1 MSKSPI
7 ITILTDFGQR
17 DAYVAAM
24 KGTILELAPNAKI
37 IDIAHDLTRY
47 NIIQAAFI
55 LLNSS
60 KYFPRNTIHLVVV
73 DPGVGTE
80 RRRIIV
86 QGNRSYYVG
95 PDNGVLS
102 LAIQEE
108 GLKKI
113 ILISERKYMRSNVT
127 ATFEGR
133 DIFAPVAAHLA
144 QGVPIESFGRKVD
157 QMIQLRISQPL
168 ISNHHI
174 SGKIIHIDGFGN
186 IITNI
191 TYSQIH
197 DLITIGEKY
206 QVTINQLTKTMKYM
220 KSYGYVSPGELI
232 IITGSSNYMEIS
244 INQGNAQKL
253 FNAMTGDP
261 IAITT
266 H

>member
-17 DAYVAAM
+17 DAYIAAM

-37 IDIAHDLTRY
+37 IDIAHDLTRFD
-47 NIIQAAFI
+47 IIQAAFI

-60 KYFPRNTIHLVVV
+60 KYFPRNSIHLVVV
-73 DPGVGTE
+73 DPGVGTK

-113 ILISERKYMRSNVT
+113 VLISERKYMRSNVT

-144 QGVPIESFGRKVD
+144 QGVPIDSFGRKVD
-157 QMIQLRISQPL
+157 HMIQLRFSHPL
-168 ISNHHI
+168 ISDHHI
-174 SGKIIHIDGFGN
+174 SGEIIHVDGFGN
-186 IITNI
+186 LITNI
-191 TYSQIH
+191 GNS
-197 DLITIGEKY
+197 LIQDHMTIGQKY
-206 QVTINQLTKTMKYM
+206 QVTINR
-220 KSYGYVSPGELI
+220 
-232 IITGSSNYMEIS
+232 
-244 INQGNAQKL
+244 
-253 FNAMTGDP
+253 
-261 IAITT
+261 
-266 H
+266 

>member
-1 MSKSPI
+1 MPAHPI
-7 ITILTDFGQR
+7 ITILTDFGLR

-24 KGTILELAPNAKI
+24 KGTILGLVPNVQM
-37 IDIAHDLTRY
+37 IDIAHDITRHD
-47 NIIQAAFI
+47 IIQAAFV

-60 KYFPRNTIHLVVV
+60 RFFPINTIHLVVV
-73 DPGVGTE
+73 DPGVGTN

-86 QGNRSYYVG
+86 RGNRYYYVG

-108 GLKKI
+108 GIKKI
-113 ILISERKYMRSNVT
+113 VQITEKKYMRSEIT

-144 QGVPIESFGRKVD
+144 QGVPIESFGRKMS
-157 QMIQLRISQPL
+157 QMNHLHIPQPH
-168 ISNHHI
+168 ISNRQI
-174 SGKIIHIDGFGN
+174 SGEIIHIDGFGN

-191 TYSQIH
+191 SHSHIH
-197 DLITIGEKY
+197 DFVSIGQKY
-206 QVTINQLTKTMKYM
+206 HVTVNQLTKPMKYM

-232 IITGSSNYMEIS
+232 IIIGSSNYLEVS

-253 FNAMTGDP
+253 FNAARGDP
-261 IAITT
+261 IAITSK
-266 H
+266 

>member
-1 MSKSPI
+1 MAKFPI

-37 IDIAHDLTRY
+37 VDIAHDITRH

-60 KYFPRNTIHLVVV
+60 KYFPMNTIHLVVV

-86 QGNRSYYVG
+86 QGNRSCYVG

-113 ILISERKYMRSNVT
+113 VLISERKYMRSNVT
-127 ATFEGR
+127 TTFEGR
-133 DIFAPVAAHLA
+133 DIFAPAAAHLA

-157 QMIQLRISQPL
+157 RMKQLL
-168 ISNHHI
+168 ISHPNISDHHI
-174 SGKIIHIDGFGN
+174 SGEIIHTDGFGN

-191 TYSQIH
+191 TDSQIQE
-197 DLITIGEKY
+197 LMTIGQQY
-206 QVTINQLTKTMKYM
+206 QVTINQTTKPIKYM
-220 KSYGYVSPGELI
+220 RSYGYVSPRELVI
-232 IITGSSNYMEIS
+232 IIGSSKYIEIS

-253 FNAMTGDP
+253 FRAKTGDP
-261 IAITT
+261 IAITS
-266 H
+266 

>member
-1 MSKSPI
+1 MLKSPI
-7 ITILTDFGQR
+7 ITILTDFGQQ

-24 KGTILELAPNAKI
+24 KGTILGLTPNAKI

-60 KYFPRNTIHLVVV
+60 KYFPMNTIHLVVV

-144 QGVPIESFGRKVD
+144 QGVPIESFGRKLD
-157 QMIQLRISQPL
+157 QMIRLHVSQPL
-168 ISNHHI
+168 ISNHYI

-191 TYSQIH
+191 TYSQIQN
-197 DLITIGEKY
+197 LITIGHKY

-253 FNAMTGDP
+253 FDAMTGDS

-266 H
+266 Q

>member
-1 MSKSPI
+1 MPTSPL

-37 IDIAHDLTRY
+37 IDIAHDLKRY
-47 NIIQAAFI
+47 DIIQAAFI

-60 KYFPRNTIHLVVV
+60 KYFPMNTIHLVVV

-86 QGNRSYYVG
+86 QGNRSYYIG

-102 LAIQEE
+102 LATQEE

-113 ILISERKYMRSNVT
+113 VLISERKYMRSNVT

-144 QGVPIESFGRKVD
+144 QGVPIESFGQKAD
-157 QMIQLRISQPL
+157 HLIQLRISQPL

-174 SGKIIHIDGFGN
+174 SGEIIHIDGFGN
-186 IITNI
+186 IITNV
-191 TYSQIH
+191 TYSQIQ
-197 DLITIGEKY
+197 DLMTIGQKY
-206 QVTINQLTKTMKYM
+206 QVTINEMPKTMKYM
-220 KSYGYVSPGELI
+220 KSYAYVSPGELV
-232 IITGSSNYMEIS
+232 IITGSSKYMEIS

-253 FNAMTGDP
+253 FNAKTGDP
-261 IAITT
+261 IIITSQ
-266 H
+266 

>member
-1 MSKSPI
+1 MSKSSI

-24 KGTILELAPNAKI
+24 KGAILELVPNANI

-55 LLNSS
+55 LLNASQ
-60 KYFPRNTIHLVVV
+60 YFPINTIHLVVV

-113 ILISERKYMRSNVT
+113 V
-127 ATFEGR
+127 
-133 DIFAPVAAHLA
+133 
-144 QGVPIESFGRKVD
+144 
-157 QMIQLRISQPL
+157 
-168 ISNHHI
+168 
-174 SGKIIHIDGFGN
+174 
-186 IITNI
+186 
-191 TYSQIH
+191 
-197 DLITIGEKY
+197 LITE
-206 QVTINQLTKTMKYM
+206 
-220 KSYGYVSPGELI
+220 
-232 IITGSSNYMEIS
+232 
-244 INQGNAQKL
+244 
-253 FNAMTGDP
+253 
-261 IAITT
+261 
-266 H
+266 